1 MNRPIAYRRILCAL
15 SLGLLALSAQAQSAT
30 ITVENPTST
39 QRHEVV
45 AVSIKAL
52 EGKVDTSKGLV
63 VRNRRGQQLLSQQ
76 THDGLLLIDASVR
89 PHGKATYYICNGKPL
104 PAVWPVKGALYTLR
118 KDDIAWEND
127 RCAYRVYGPAL
138 QRTGERSFGTDIWVK
153 NTPDTVVY
161 NRYVTDAAGNALG
174 DRLEREGRKVEADS
188 VDRATSFHL
197 DHGNGL
203 DAYRVGATLGLGAPA
218 LLVGDSLALPYC
230 YKDYE
235 ILDNGPLRFTV
246 SLVYNPSVIGRDKHV
261 VEHRIISLDKGSN
274 FNRMTV
280 WYDGLRHAAP
290 FATGVPIHVEDTLS
304 YALAPDYVAYA
315 DPTDDV
321 ARNNSQLY
329 VATVFPEGIDKTLFQ
344 PFLKRHDGATG
355 HALGIKNRLTDGERY
370 TYYFGAAWSNYDV
383 RTMNEWLL
391 RIQGFLNAQKAPLRV
406 SVKKSQ
412 K

>member
-161 NRYVTDAAGNALG
+161 NRYITDHEGNILG
-174 DRLEREGRKVEADS
+174 DRLAKEGRKAEADS

-218 LLVGDSLALPYC
+218 LMVGDSLALPYC
-230 YKDYE
+230 YRDYE

-246 SLVYNPSVIGRDKHV
+246 SLIYNPSVIGRDKHV
-261 VEHRIISLDKGSN
+261 VEHRTISLDKGSN

-280 WYDGLRHAAP
+280 WYDGLRHATR
-290 FATGVPIHVEDTLS
+290 FATGVPIHVEDTVS
-304 YALAPDYVAYA
+304 YTLAPDYVAYA

-321 ARNNSQLY
+321 SRNQCQLY
-329 VATVFPEGIDKTLFQ
+329 VATLFPEGISKTLFQ
-344 PFLKRHDGATG
+344 PFTHQHDGATG
-355 HALGIKNRLTDGERY
+355 HVLGVLDSIKDKQPY
-370 TYYFGAAWSNYDV
+370 TYYFGAAWSAYDV
-383 RTMNEWLL
+383 RTMEEWQL
-391 RIQGFLNAQKAPLRV
+391 RIKNFLAAQKSPLV
-406 SVKKSQ
+406 VKVK
-412 K
+412 